1 MDSVEPTTEKAP
13 TSPSNKE
20 ELPPVKS
27 SRVEAPPPGE
37 RNEKPPALEEE
48 SDEDEDPYR
57 ACFKKAKPAEAKKPA
72 GLPTN

>member
-1 MDSVEPTTEKAP
+1 MEPTTEKAL

-27 SRVEAPPPGE
+27 NLVEAPPPGE
-37 RNEKPPALEEE
+37 KNEKPPALEEE

-72 GLPTN
+72 GLATN